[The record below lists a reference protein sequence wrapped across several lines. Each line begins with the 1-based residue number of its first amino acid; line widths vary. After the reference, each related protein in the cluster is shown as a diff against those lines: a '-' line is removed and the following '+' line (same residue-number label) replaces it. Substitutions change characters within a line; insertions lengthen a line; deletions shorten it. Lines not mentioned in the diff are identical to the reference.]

1 MWDLMSYV
9 ALTPVKPLGL
19 IIGPF
24 HHQPLPTSFVSFG
37 EWICAFLSRWNWGG
51 GVGEGK
57 GRESRNK
64 GSGWWIRVKEVR
76 RVDGNRSCRACWGWR
91 LFNEYRMDSM
101 ESKVLS
107 AQDRTMEV
115 YNPSSSYPSTCS
127 SPTRDVYL
135 NRKTCSNRFAYHTNV
150 PHADPCSQEIE
161 KETFKPAT
169 PSSPVLTRR

>member
-1 MWDLMSYV
+1 VNGY
-9 ALTPVKPLGL
+9 ALFYLDG
-19 IIGPF
+19 IG
-24 HHQPLPTSFVSFG
+24 
-37 EWICAFLSRWNWGG
+37 EG

-91 LFNEYRMDSM
+91 LLNEYRMDSM

-115 YNPSSSYPSTCS
+115 YDPSSSYPSTCS
-127 SPTRDVYL
+127 SPARDVYL
-135 NRKTCSNRFAYHTNV
+135 NRNTCSNRFAYHTTV
-150 PHADPCSQEIE
+150 SHAHPCSQEIE